1 MSFHADAVRAFEH
14 AGWEQAAA
22 GYESAFGTATRQFLP
37 ALIEAAGIG
46 RGDRLLD
53 LACGTGLAA
62 AAAAER
68 GAEVTGLD
76 FSAAMLA
83 EARAHYSSLRFE
95 QGDAEALPFAD
106 GAFDVVVS
114 NFGIHHTPNPA
125 AALKEAYRV
134 LRPGGRIAFTIWA
147 APAENLAWRLLFDA
161 VARCGN
167 PAASDA
173 PRPGGGFA
181 TADHCRVALADAGF
195 EAPATQL
202 VRARWLHADGASLVA
217 ALRGGTA
224 RMAALIKAQDPAA
237 LPAIAADIDAH
248 AAEWRGAGGLSL
260 PIAAVVGSG
269 RRPET

>member
-1 MSFHADAVRAFEH
+1 MTFDADAVRAFEH
-14 AGWEQAAA
+14 AGWERAAS
-22 GYESAFGTATRQFLP
+22 GYESAFGTATRRFIP
-37 ALIEAAGIG
+37 ALLEAAAIG
-46 RGDRLLD
+46 PGDRVLD

-68 GAEVTGLD
+68 GAEVTGVD
-76 FSAAMLA
+76 FSTAMLA
-83 EARAHYSSLRFE
+83 EARSRLPSVRLE
-95 QGDAEALPFAD
+95 QGDAEALPFGD
-106 GAFDVVVS
+106 GVFDVVVS
-114 NFGIHHTPNPA
+114 NFGIHHVPNPVT
-125 AALKEAYRV
+125 ALKEANRV
-134 LRPGGRIAFTIWA
+134 LRPGGRVAFTIWA

-161 VARCGN
+161 VARWGN

-181 TADHCRVALADAGF
+181 TAEHCRVALMDAGF

-202 VRARWLHADGASLVA
+202 VRARWRHADGAALVA

-248 AAEWRGAGGLSL
+248 AAEWREAGGLSL
-260 PIAAVVGSG
+260 PIACVVGSG
-269 RRPET
+269 QRAEA